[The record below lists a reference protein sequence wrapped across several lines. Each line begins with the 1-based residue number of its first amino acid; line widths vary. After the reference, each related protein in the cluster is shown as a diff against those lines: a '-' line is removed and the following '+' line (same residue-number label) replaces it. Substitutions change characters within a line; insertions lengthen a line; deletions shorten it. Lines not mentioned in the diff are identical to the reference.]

1 MLEWKQVEL
10 EDSINDENEQEYKTE
25 KKIIKGEIYFFL
37 KNGYIETS
45 YKEYTDAEKSFVN
58 MYPTE
63 YEIYDLMSGIDFA
76 DNVECGGFI
85 DYDGS
90 IAQIFV
96 DDYKSNLGIWDHGI
110 HQGKFCLGQYDFRK
124 LCEKYNIEVNW
135 ANR

>member
-1 MLEWKQVEL
+1 MLELKCTEI
-10 EDSINDENEQEYKTE
+10 ENAINDNEKYQTQKKT
-25 KKIIKGEIYFFL
+25 IKGEIYFFL
-37 KNGYIETS
+37 KNGYIEIDIR
-45 YKEYTDAEKSFVN
+45 EYTEEDKLFKN

-63 YEIYDLMSGIDFA
+63 YTIYDLMSGEEFA

-96 DDYKSNLGIWDHGI
+96 DDYKSNLGIWDKGI
-110 HQGKFCLGQYDFRK
+110 HQGKFCIGLYDFRK
-124 LCEKYNIEVNW
+124 LCEDYKVEVNW